1 MRTLRRSFLTK
12 IVFMTTPRRL
22 FLSLS
27 AAALAAAVLPTASW
41 AATQRPSVNKDAT
54 SNKNAAAKEGDIGA
68 RIDKLNAAND
78 TPLLVQGAAS
88 AAVVRAQILLDRAWF
103 SPGEI
108 DGRFGANMRR
118 VVAAFQ
124 TAHEIKST
132 GKIDQPTWAALNAL
146 GGDSDLLFARYTVTA
161 KEAAG
166 PFTATPKDMDER
178 AKLKSLDYENIE
190 EALAEKYHV
199 SPKYLKDLNP
209 GSSFGAG
216 DEIVV
221 PNVVTAAG
229 APNAPG
235 DAIAKAVASI
245 EIDKSEH
252 VLFVLDKDGTPLAGF
267 PISIGSPKDPLP
279 LGAMKIANEVKN
291 PTFTYNP
298 EILKNAPANATKV
311 EVAPGPNN
319 PVGSMWIGLS
329 KPHWG
334 IHGTPAPSRVGHE
347 ETNGCIHMTNWDAQR
362 LSTLVKAGFVV
373 DVKA

>member
-1 MRTLRRSFLTK
+1 
-12 IVFMTTPRRL
+12 MTTPRRL

-27 AAALAAAVLPTASW
+27 AAALATAVLPIASW
-41 AATQRPSVNKDAT
+41 AATPRHSDTKNAA
-54 SNKNAAAKEGDIGA
+54 SNKNAAAAQGDIDA
-68 RIDKLNAAND
+68 RLNQLNAAKE
-78 TPLLVQGAAS
+78 TPVLAQGAAG

-132 GKIDQPTWAALNAL
+132 GRIDAPTWAALNAL
-146 GGDSDLLFARYTVTA
+146 GGNADPLFARYTVTA

-166 PFTATPKDMDER
+166 PFTPTPKDMNER
-178 AKLKSLDYENIE
+178 AKLKSLDYETVE

-199 SPKYLKDLNP
+199 SPKYLQSINP
-209 GSSFGAG
+209 GAKFGAG
-216 DEIVV
+216 DEILV
-221 PNVVTAAG
+221 PNVVGASG
-229 APNAPG
+229 APNVPG
-235 DAIAKAVASI
+235 AAAEAIAKSAASI

-267 PISIGSPKDPLP
+267 PISIGSPQDPLP

-291 PTFTYNP
+291 PSFTYNP
-298 EILKNAPANATKV
+298 EILKNAPTDATKV
-311 EVAPGPNN
+311 DVAPGPNN
-319 PVGSMWIGLS
+319 PVGNIWLGLS

-334 IHGTPAPSRVGHE
+334 IHGTPSPSRVGHE

-362 LSTLVKAGFVV
+362 LSILVKTGFVV

>member
-1 MRTLRRSFLTK
+1 
-12 IVFMTTPRRL
+12 MTTPRRL

-27 AAALAAAVLPTASW
+27 AAGLAVALLPAVSW
-41 AATQRPSVNKDAT
+41 AANKGSVPKADAKA
-54 SNKNAAAKEGDIGA
+54 SGGDVGA
-68 RIDKLNAAND
+68 QLDKLNGATEA
-78 TPLLVQGAAS
+78 PVLAQGAAS

-118 VVAAFQ
+118 MVAAFQ
-124 TAHEIKST
+124 TAHQLKST
-132 GKIDQPTWAALNAL
+132 GKVDAATWAALKEDGAP
-146 GGDSDLLFARYTVTA
+146 LFARYTVTA
-161 KEAAG
+161 KEADG
-166 PFTATPKDMDER
+166 PFTPTPKAMDER

-190 EALAEKYHV
+190 EALGEKHHV
-199 SPKYLKDLNP
+199 SPSYLKELNR
-209 GSSFGAG
+209 GSRFGAG

-221 PNVVTAAG
+221 PNVAG
-229 APNAPG
+229 ASGTPSAS
-235 DAIAKAVASI
+235 DAAIAKSAASI

-252 VLFVLDKDGTPLAGF
+252 VLFVLDKDGAPLAGF
-267 PISIGSPKDPLP
+267 PISIGSPQDPLP
-279 LGAMKIANEVKN
+279 LGAMKIATEVKN

-298 EILKNAPANATKV
+298 EILKNAPADATKV

-319 PVGSMWIGLS
+319 PVGNMWLGLS

-334 IHGTPAPSRVGHE
+334 IHGTPSPARVGHE

>member
-1 MRTLRRSFLTK
+1 
-12 IVFMTTPRRL
+12 MTTPRRL

-27 AAALAAAVLPTASW
+27 AAGLAVALLPAVSRAANKGSVPKADAKASG
-41 AATQRPSVNKDAT
+41 
-54 SNKNAAAKEGDIGA
+54 GDVGA
-68 RIDKLNAAND
+68 QLDKLNGATEA
-78 TPLLVQGAAS
+78 PVLAQGAAS

-118 VVAAFQ
+118 MVAAFQ
-124 TAHEIKST
+124 TAHQLKST
-132 GKIDQPTWAALNAL
+132 GKVDAATWAALKE
-146 GGDSDLLFARYTVTA
+146 DSTPLFARYTVTA
-161 KEAAG
+161 TEADG
-166 PFTATPKDMDER
+166 PFTPTPKAMEER

-190 EALAEKYHV
+190 EALGEKHHV
-199 SPKYLKDLNP
+199 SPRFLQELNR
-209 GSSFGAG
+209 GSRFGAG

-221 PNVVTAAG
+221 PNVVSMSGTPRAS
-229 APNAPG
+229 
-235 DAIAKAVASI
+235 DTAIAKSAASI

-252 VLFVLDKDGTPLAGF
+252 VLLVLDKDGAPLAGF

-279 LGAMKIANEVKN
+279 LGAMKIATEVKN

-298 EILKNAPANATKV
+298 AILKNAPADATKV

-319 PVGSMWIGLS
+319 PVGSTWLGLS

-334 IHGTPAPSRVGHE
+334 IHGTPSPARVGHE

>member
-1 MRTLRRSFLTK
+1 
-12 IVFMTTPRRL
+12 MTTPRRL

-27 AAALAAAVLPTASW
+27 AATLAAALLPTAAW
-41 AATQRPSVNKDAT
+41 AATQRQAGTKDPEGNKSAT
-54 SNKNAAAKEGDIGA
+54 VPEGDISA
-68 RIDKLNAAND
+68 RLDKLNAAKE
-78 TPLLVQGAAS
+78 TPVLVQGAAS

-118 VVAAFQ
+118 MVAAFQ

-132 GKIDQPTWAALNAL
+132 GKIDAPTWAALNAL
-146 GGDSDLLFARYTVTA
+146 NGDADQLFVRYTVTA

-166 PFTATPKDMDER
+166 PFTPTPKDMNER

-190 EALAEKYHV
+190 EALAEKHHV
-199 SPKYLKDLNP
+199 SPKYLKDLNR
-209 GSSFGAG
+209 GAAFGAG
-216 DEIVV
+216 DEIIV
-221 PNVVTAAG
+221 PNVQMASGT
-229 APNAPG
+229 PNAPG
-235 DAIAKAVASI
+235 DAMAKSARSI

-252 VLFVLDKDGTPLAGF
+252 VLFVLDKDGKPLAGF

-279 LGAMKIANEVKN
+279 LGAMKITNEVN
-291 PTFTYNP
+291 LPTFTYNP

-319 PVGSMWIGLS
+319 PVGSLWMGLS

-334 IHGTPAPSRVGHE
+334 IHGTPAPSRVGHD

-362 LSTLVKAGFVV
+362 LSTVAKAGFVV
-373 DVKA
+373 NVKA

>member
-1 MRTLRRSFLTK
+1 
-12 IVFMTTPRRL
+12 MTTPRRL

-27 AAALAAAVLPTASW
+27 GAALAVAAMPAASW
-41 AATQRPSVNKDAT
+41 AATHRDAAKKESADGKDA
-54 SNKNAAAKEGDIGA
+54 KPEQGDVDA
-68 RIDKLNAAND
+68 RLEKLNGAIE
-78 TPLLVQGAAS
+78 TPALTQGAAG

-118 VVAAFQ
+118 VVAAYQ
-124 TAHEIKST
+124 TAHGLKST
-132 GKIDQPTWAALNAL
+132 GKVDAPTWVALKEDAVP
-146 GGDSDLLFARYTVTA
+146 LFVRYTVTA

-166 PFTATPKDMDER
+166 PFTPTPQAMEER

-190 EALAEKYHV
+190 EALAEKHHL
-199 SPKYLKDLNP
+199 SPRYLKDLNRRA
-209 GSSFGAG
+209 SFAAG

-221 PNVVTAAG
+221 PNVASASGTPSASDA
-229 APNAPG
+229 
-235 DAIAKAVASI
+235 AIAKSAASI

-252 VLFVLDKDGTPLAGF
+252 VLFVLDKDGKPLAGF
-267 PISIGSPKDPLP
+267 PISIGSPRDPLP

-291 PTFTYNP
+291 PSFTYNP
-298 EILKNAPANATKV
+298 EILKSAPADAAKV

-319 PVGSMWIGLS
+319 PVGNMWLGLS

-334 IHGTPAPSRVGHE
+334 IHGTPSPSRVGHE